1 MDGYPDLL
9 VVTNQ
14 RVVLLESV
22 LCNTDLCTQAATNAY
37 RRSFKMVSKG
47 ADALSKDIAN
57 PRQAAFFDIGEDVS
71 LRLLS
76 PFA

>member
-1 MDGYPDLL
+1 
-9 VVTNQ
+9 
-14 RVVLLESV
+14 
-22 LCNTDLCTQAATNAY
+22 
-37 RRSFKMVSKG
+37 MVSKG